1 MKQEFIEFLN
11 QLMEANKE
19 LTNEL
24 MTNNIRTYIEA
35 LTETKAEKPEIT
47 DNGKLILQYLQDT
60 PIAPYKSKEIADALF
75 VSSRKVSGGMRKLVT
90 DGFVEKVG
98 ESPVSYILTEKGKN
112 YTIED

>member
-11 QLMEANKE
+11 RLMEANKE

-24 MTNNIRTYIEA
+24 MTDNIRTYIEA

-75 VSSRKVSGGMRKLVT
+75 VSSRKAT
-90 DGFVEKVG
+90 AFVRVL
-98 ESPVSYILTEKGKN
+98 PVAIPNLPPSFI
-112 YTIED
+112 